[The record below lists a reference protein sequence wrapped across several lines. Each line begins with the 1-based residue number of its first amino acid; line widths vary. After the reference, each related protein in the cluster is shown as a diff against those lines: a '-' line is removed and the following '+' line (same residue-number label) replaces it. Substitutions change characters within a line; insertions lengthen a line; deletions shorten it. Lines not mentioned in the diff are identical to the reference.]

1 MIYGCFTFS
10 GSNIR
15 PPSVITLPK
24 SDPGIRFYPLSA
36 EGFDGGYC
44 LHERLPLKKSDL
56 YYRDEQNDLIVL
68 FSGYIYNRREVASQY
83 NIDADDPEPVM
94 AARMFLLEGPDFV
107 RSLNGDFAIFIG
119 QPAGRRAYL
128 FRDQLGIRPLACST
142 DSGRLI
148 FSSDITA
155 LCRSISGSKPP
166 EREFLLGYFKYVDY
180 TTTPCENVR
189 RVLPG
194 HYLEYSDRGVMVT
207 RYWEP
212 DKIKTDHRLSYEV
225 MLSDLKALVDDAVA
239 IRCDSRFSAGAHVSS
254 GLDSCTVAL
263 LARKYYPQQEA
274 FYGYSWSPSG
284 FFPPDPAYD
293 ERDLVRSFCSK
304 TGIVPV
310 FSDITP
316 SGFLERVSDF
326 YRNRGYFIEENTLAQ
341 AADNGTNLL
350 FSGWG
355 GDEFISTGDRGIE
368 TDLLRRLNLRTW
380 LRRNPVRPLRR
391 FIKYIL
397 WYTVLPAAGVLQR
410 SVARSFA
417 NDARYIKKAFKKSD
431 RRVLANFYFHTS
443 RRQMHLRYLRFYHL
457 QERCE
462 SWMVSG
468 YRRGIEYRY
477 PLLDRRIV
485 EYMIRV
491 PSLLLCRTDHFRPL
505 LRIIGEGWLPDD
517 VRLNYSK
524 VDPVYRDWWNELLR
538 LSGLALMEEVEQWQ
552 DNPGLSFIDFERLSE
567 DIALYNRDPS
577 AIDGAVLFKAL
588 VYIKAVHQF
597 TVDYHADRPD

>member
-1 MIYGCFTFS
+1 MIYGCFTVT
-10 GSNIR
+10 GDNIR
-15 PPSVITLPK
+15 PLSAITSPK
-24 SDPGIRFYPLSA
+24 SDAGLRLYPVSA
-36 EGFDGGYC
+36 EGFEGGYY
-44 LHERLPLKKSDL
+44 LHERLPLKKSDIF
-56 YYRDEQNDLIVL
+56 YQDEQKDLLVL
-68 FSGYIYNRREVASQY
+68 FSGYIYNRQEIAAHF
-83 NIDADDPEPVM
+83 NLDADDPEPVI

-107 RSLNGDFAIFIG
+107 RRLNGDFAIFIG
-119 QPAGRRAYL
+119 QPARRRAYL
-128 FRDQLGIRPLACST
+128 FRDQIGIRPLACYA

-155 LCRSISGSKPP
+155 LCRSLSGSKPP

-180 TTTPCENVR
+180 TITPCDGVE

-194 HYLEYSDRGVMVT
+194 HYLEYSDRGVRMT

-212 DKIKTDHRLSYEV
+212 EKIKTDHRLSYEV
-225 MLSDLKALVDDAVA
+225 MLSDLKALVNDAVA
-239 IRCDSRFSAGAHVSS
+239 IRCDSRFSGGAHVSS

-263 LARKYYPQQEA
+263 LARKNYPRQKT
-274 FYGYSWSPSG
+274 FYGYSWSPTG
-284 FFPPDPAYD
+284 FTPPDPVYD
-293 ERDLVRSFCSK
+293 ERDLVRSFCS
-304 TGIVPV
+304 TAVIEPV

-316 SGFLERVSDF
+316 PGFLERVSDF
-326 YRNRGYFIEENTLAQ
+326 YHNRGYFIEENTLDQ
-341 AADNGTNLL
+341 AAGYGTNLI

-368 TDLLRRLNLRTW
+368 TDLLRRLHLRTW
-380 LRRNPVRPLRR
+380 FRRNPVIPLRR
-391 FIKYIL
+391 FIKYVL
-397 WYTVLPAAGVLQR
+397 WYTVLPAVGVLQR
-410 SVARSFA
+410 NVARSFE
-417 NDARYIKKAFKKSD
+417 NDARYIREPLGKSD

-443 RRQMHLRYLRFYHL
+443 RRQLHLRYLKFYHI

-491 PSLLLCRTDHFRPL
+491 PSLLLCRTNHFRPL
-505 LRIIGEGWLPDD
+505 LRIIGEGWLPDE
-517 VRLNYSK
+517 VRLNRSK

-538 LSGLALMEEVEQWQ
+538 LSGLALMDEAKQWSS
-552 DNPGLSFIDFERLSE
+552 NPDLDFIDFAKLND
-567 DIALYNRDPS
+567 DISRYRSDHA
-577 AIDGAVLFKAL
+577 AVDGMVLFKAL

-597 TVDYHADRPD
+597 TLEYHAG